1 MSKLLHSLQI
11 VVSFKSI
18 EYHLHIDD
26 IEEKK
31 GQCVWNTAVKFM
43 YERNI
48 ISPWSVGPL
57 STSVRRLCDWL
68 FWAFQFKMPPGGK
81 TATRAS
87 VSSKHPPLSRLVF
100 LWLSYSE
107 GLGPPPKQS
116 RPCTKDHLGDFS
128 HKLLTTQLTTQ
139 SIFYLSVGGWE
150 FMVKALNAQIALVTM
165 EPYPQNSLRLRHAIL
180 LSAAEMRRSF
190 WLSLLWSAQVAL
202 WKEGD
207 GERKGGVRVQ
217 TKGSHWDSLSVIK
230 FVETQKEL
238 QSHSREHLE
247 REIGGL

>member
-1 MSKLLHSLQI
+1 MCLKHSCEVHVWKKYYLPL
-11 VVSFKSI
+11 VSGSP
-18 EYHLHIDD
+18 LHICPTAMRLIILGIPIQDAPRRQD
-26 IEEKK
+26 SNK
-31 GQCVWNTAVKFM
+31 G
-43 YERNI
+43 
-48 ISPWSVGPL
+48 
-57 STSVRRLCDWL
+57 LCFL
-68 FWAFQFKMPPGGK
+68 QA
-81 TATRAS
+81 
-87 VSSKHPPLSRLVF
+87 PPLSRLVF

-116 RPCTKDHLGDFS
+116 RPCTKDYLGDFS

-150 FMVKALNAQIALVTM
+150 FMVKALNAQLALVTM

>member
-1 MSKLLHSLQI
+1 MKEILSPLGQWVPSPHLSDGYATDYFGHSNSRCPQ
-11 VVSFKSI
+11 
-18 EYHLHIDD
+18 EAR
-26 IEEKK
+26 
-31 GQCVWNTAVKFM
+31 QQQ
-43 YERNI
+43 
-48 ISPWSVGPL
+48 GPL
-57 STSVRRLCDWL
+57 FPPST
-68 FWAFQFKMPPGGK
+68 
-81 TATRAS
+81 
-87 VSSKHPPLSRLVF
+87 PLSRLVF

-150 FMVKALNAQIALVTM
+150 FMVKALNAQLALVTM

-247 REIGGL
+247 RDRGVIGQHSSCQSASFSTQRQTN